1 MTDETVTPA
10 QPEAVE
16 VTDVET
22 ASNALQSLLDFGG
35 EPEQPNDDGAPAEQ
49 VEETATPEPEAEL
62 DDAPV
67 ADESDNSADNEE
79 TEVQVAEEPADYF
92 EVTLPGGEKAEV
104 TLDELQRGY
113 SREQDYTRK
122 TEDLAGQRRALAA
135 EREQAQQAVEQ
146 NRQQYA
152 QRLHELAQTV
162 GVNLQA
168 EQSTDWD
175 QLKEE
180 DPVEFATRWAD
191 HQRKQ
196 EQFRTAQAELQHF
209 QQEEQQKMQQQHQQV
224 LAEQSRR
231 LAEALPQYADEEK
244 GEQFRN
250 DLRSFL
256 KNNYGGFND
265 NEIGSVVDARHVQLI
280 HDAMQWRK
288 LQDGKTTTEKKVRP
302 LPKVVKPSAQAQKVD
317 TDAEQI
323 AAKMKRARKSGSVR
337 DAADALVDIL

>member
-1 MTDETVTPA
+1 MTDEAVTPA

-16 VTDVET
+16 VNDVET
-22 ASNALQSLLDFGG
+22 ASQALENLLDFGG
-35 EPEQPNDDGAPAEQ
+35 VSEQPQ
-49 VEETATPEPEAEL
+49 I
-62 DDAPV
+62 DDAPEQSVEDATRYADAEEIDASV
-67 ADESDNSADNEE
+67 ADQGDESDEQEYIDD
-79 TEVQVAEEPADYF
+79 VVDQEPVEHF
-92 EVTLPGGEKAEV
+92 EVTLPGGDKATV

-113 SREQDYTRK
+113 SREADYTRK
-122 TEDLAGQRRALAA
+122 TEDLARQRRELAA
-135 EREQAQQAVEQ
+135 ERENAQRAVEM

-152 QRLHELAQTV
+152 QRLQELSQAV
-162 GVNLQA
+162 GVQLNNEQA
-168 EQSTDWD
+168 TDWD

-196 EQFRTAQAELQHF
+196 EQFRTAQAELQQF
-209 QQEEQQKMQQQHQQV
+209 QREEQQKMQQHHQQV

-265 NEIGSVVDARHVQLI
+265 NEIGSVVDARHVQII

-302 LPKVVKPSAQAQKVD
+302 LPKVVKPSAQTTRGD
-317 TDAEQI
+317 SDAEQF
-323 AAKMKRARKSGSVR
+323 AAKMKRARQSGSVS
-337 DAADALVDIL
+337 DAADALADLL